1 MDYYDIYDYDF
12 YDYGYGSYGYS
23 NQAMATIGGIYLAF
37 MIAILAFWIFT
48 LAIRWK
54 MFEKAGIPGWK
65 SIIPIYGDYI
75 EYTIVWE
82 GKWFWYTLLAGVG
95 AVIAFF
101 LGFFLGILVPYVGWL
116 FALIGTLAAVAAFVF
131 LEIISV
137 VFYLQEAKAYG
148 QGTGFALGLIFLP
161 FVFKF
166 FLGFDQ
172 DIVYRGPQPSPK
184 FFGTVRQ
191 QLPGG
196 QAAYQPVQPNTYQQ
210 AYGQP
215 QYYAPQAAPVAPQAA
230 PAQAAP
236 VAPQAAPAQ
245 AAPAA
250 PAVAPVAPTAPIPQ
264 ATAAPEA
271 APELA
276 PEASDESEADDE
288 PIAAPSDGTV
298 PVPHFDPETGLPLQ

>member
-1 MDYYDIYDYDF
+1 MDYYDFYDYDF
-12 YDYGYGSYGYS
+12 YDYGYGSYGYT
-23 NQAMATIGGIYLAF
+23 NQAVATIGGIYLAF
-37 MIAILAFWIFT
+37 MLAILAFWIFT

-54 MFEKAGIPGWK
+54 MFEKAGVPGWK

-82 GKWFWYTLLAGVG
+82 GKWFWYTLLAGIG

-101 LGFFLGILVPYVGWL
+101 LGVFLGILVPYVGWL
-116 FALIGTLAAVAAFVF
+116 FALIGTLAAVAAVVF

-172 DIVYRGPQPSPK
+172 DIVYHGPQPSPK

-196 QAAYQPVQPNTYQQ
+196 QPAYQPVQPNTYQQ

-230 PAQAAP
+230 P
-236 VAPQAAPAQ
+236 VAPQA
-245 AAPAA
+245 
-250 PAVAPVAPTAPIPQ
+250 APVAPTAPISQ

-276 PEASDESEADDE
+276 PEVSDEIEADDE
-288 PIAAPSDGTV
+288 PIAVPSNGTV
-298 PVPHFDPETGLPLQ
+298 PVPRFDPETGLPLQ